1 VRRPALLRRHADDR
15 EIWRL
20 ALPAFGALIAEPLYV
35 LADTAIVGRLGTRPL
50 GGLAVAG
57 TVLTSAFGVFNFLAF
72 GTTAAVARRFGARQ
86 DRAAAEHGI
95 AGIWLALALG
105 TALTVALLAFATPI
119 VDVMGASDG
128 VRPHALTF
136 LRIGALGAPAM
147 LVALACTG
155 YLRGLQDTRTP
166 LAIAV
171 AAATFNLGIEIAF
184 VYGLDWGVAG
194 SAWGTVIAQYAAVT
208 AYLVVVGRNIR
219 RVHASTRPNRA
230 YLRAALVVGGHLTV
244 RTASLLAVF
253 VTTTAIAS
261 RIGDAEVAAH
271 QIAWQ
276 LWFFLALALDA
287 IAIAAQAIV
296 GRNLGAGDPAGT
308 RRSSRRMLE
317 WGVIT
322 GIGAA
327 LFVLAISPILGAVF
341 TDDPEVRHQLVSV
354 LWAVALMQPLTAV
367 VFVLDGILIGAG
379 DSRYLAFAMAAAS
392 AAFFPAALL
401 VLATGGGLLA
411 LWCAL
416 YVFILG
422 RLYGMGVRYRGDAWL
437 VTGAARGGRSYA
449 GGGGR
454 STR

>member
-1 VRRPALLRRHADDR
+1 VRRPALLRRHPDDR

-57 TVLTSAFGVFNFLAF
+57 AVLTSAFGIFNFLAF
-72 GTTAAVARRFGARQ
+72 GTTAAVARRFGARE

-105 TALTVALLAFATPI
+105 TALTFTLLVLASPI

-128 VRPHALTF
+128 VRPHALTY

-171 AAATFNLGIEIAF
+171 ASAVFNLAIEIVF
-184 VYGLDWGVAG
+184 VYGFDWGVAG
-194 SAWGTVIAQYAAVT
+194 SAWGTVLAQYAAVA
-208 AYLVVVGRNIR
+208 AYLVVVGNNVR
-219 RVHASTRPNRA
+219 RVHAATRPNRE
-230 YLRAALVVGGHLTV
+230 YLRAAAVVGGHLTV

-276 LWFFLALALDA
+276 IWYFLALALDA

-296 GRNLGAGDPAGT
+296 GRNLGAADAEAT

-317 WGVIT
+317 WGVVT
-322 GIGAA
+322 GVGAA
-327 LFVLAISPILGAVF
+327 LFVLAISPVLGAVF
-341 TDDPEVRHQLVSV
+341 TDDPDVRHQLASV

-392 AAFFPAALL
+392 AAFFPVALI
-401 VLATGGGLLA
+401 VLATDGGLLA
-411 LWCAL
+411 LWGAL
-416 YVFILG
+416 YVFIIG
-422 RLYGMGVRYRGDAWL
+422 RLYGMGVRYRSDAWL
-437 VTGAARGGRSYA
+437 VTGAARA
-449 GGGGR
+449 
-454 STR
+454 